1 MSVAAARTVR
11 PVLLS
16 MAVVATIVV
25 CVLPVSGIAV
35 GGRPSFVS
43 ASLAFVGSVNLL
55 STVLLLRHFLDTGSR
70 RALVLA
76 SAFMFSLVV
85 MTSYGFAFRGV
96 MADGAPLGGW
106 ATTSPCLWVAWHTG
120 FPILLAAAV
129 WPWPRRW
136 FDPAPPSAR
145 RRAMWATIV
154 FTTGTAGLVVA
165 GAVSGRSWLPSA
177 IDGMNTSELARF
189 TGPVLVP
196 VAALASGV
204 AIVGA
209 VRLTGPMRWAALAA
223 AASFGDVV
231 IALFSHD
238 TYRVGWY
245 VGRLLSALACAVV
258 VVAILAEFGR
268 LKHLL
273 AVEADRLRAVLGRTE
288 ELEVLHSTLLDHMAD
303 GVLLQGSDG
312 QVVTMN
318 PAAELLLGLDTDEL
332 RGTAPRDWRFLR
344 PDGTEWPLAQT
355 PPMVTLAT
363 GESQRDQMVGVD
375 LTGGRRRWLRVNTS
389 AERATPDGP
398 IRYVMSSMT
407 DETQRHDD
415 YLAGRR
421 DRDGKRD
428 RVETVIRAGGP
439 QIVVQPIVDL
449 RSDSVIGGEALSRFT
464 GPLIQGPDR
473 WFADAADVGLGA
485 ELEMLAVRS
494 ALEEMTLMP
503 SGTYL
508 SVNVSVA
515 TAVDQ
520 PLLELLTSAGV
531 AADRIVVELTE
542 HSDVA
547 DYPLLH
553 LALARLRALGVK
565 IAIDDTGSGFASL
578 SHILNLRPD
587 IIKLDLELVRGIH
600 LDPARRA
607 LATGLL
613 AFAQQIGAALVAEGI
628 ETEHELSALRSIG
641 VTHGQGYF
649 LGRPA
654 PLPWPL
660 TSPAYGEPALS
671 LSPGPPSRASRGRA
685 LERGAG

>member
-1 MSVAAARTVR
+1 VR
-11 PVLLS
+11 PVLVS
-16 MAVVATIVV
+16 IVVVAAVVA
-25 CVLPVSGIAV
+25 CVLPVGGIAV

-55 STVLLLRHFLDTGSR
+55 STVLLLRHFLETGSR
-70 RALVLA
+70 RALVLS
-76 SAFMFSLVV
+76 SAFLFSLIV
-85 MTSYGFAFRGV
+85 MTSYGFSFRGV

-106 ATTSPCLWVAWHTG
+106 ATTSPCLWVAWHAG
-120 FPILLAAAV
+120 FPVLLAAAV
-129 WPWPRRW
+129 GPWPRRW
-136 FDPAPPSAR
+136 FDPAPPGVR
-145 RRAMWATIV
+145 RRALWATIV
-154 FTTGTAGLVVA
+154 STTGVAGLVVA
-165 GAVSGRSWLPSA
+165 GAVSGRSWMPSTV
-177 IDGMNTSELARF
+177 DGMNTSELARF

-196 VAALASGV
+196 LAALASCL

-209 VRLTGPMRWAALAA
+209 VRLRGPMRWTALAA

-231 IALFSHD
+231 IALSSHD
-238 TYRVGWY
+238 TYSIGWY
-245 VGRLLSALACAVV
+245 VGRLLSAIACAVV
-258 VVAILAEFGR
+258 VIAILADFGR

-288 ELEVLHSTLLDHMAD
+288 ELELLHSTLLDHMAD
-303 GVLLQGSDG
+303 GVLLQGPDG

-332 RGTAPRDWRFLR
+332 RGTAPPDWRFLR

-363 GESQRDQMVGVD
+363 GEAQRDQMVGVD

-428 RVETVIRAGGP
+428 RVEAVIRAGGP

-449 RSDSVIGGEALSRFT
+449 RSDTVIGGEALSRFT

-494 ALEEMTLMP
+494 ALEEITLMP

-520 PLLELLTSAGV
+520 PLLELLTGAGM
-531 AADRIVVELTE
+531 ASDRIVVELTE

-587 IIKLDLELVRGIH
+587 IIKLDIELVRGIH

-660 TSPAYGEPALS
+660 ASPAYGEPALG
-671 LSPGPPSRASRGRA
+671 LSTRR
-685 LERGAG
+685 